1 MFVLSVKTTGK
12 QLCAAVCT
20 VALGLSLLGVALFM
34 PKTEATPTAALAE
47 TPENQQAFLRSLG
60 YVTTETPLSTEEIKI
75 PENPRDA
82 TFVAYNAIQLQGGF
96 NLGLYLGHTVKVT
109 AWNVKT
115 DDGKAYVAH
124 VIVYKDKIV
133 GGDLTD
139 SATGKP
145 KALTKVSREE

>member
-20 VALGLSLLGVALFM
+20 VALGLALLGVAVFV
-34 PKTEATPTAALAE
+34 PNTTAKPTAALAE
-47 TPENQQAFLRSLG
+47 TPEDQQAFLRSLG
-60 YVTTETPLSTEEIKI
+60 YTADGNPLSTEEIQI
-75 PENPRDA
+75 PKNPRDA

-96 NLGLYLGHTVKVT
+96 NLGLYLGHSVKVT
-109 AWNVKT
+109 AWNVKA
-115 DDGKAYVAH
+115 DDGTTYVAH

-139 SATGKP
+139 PTTGKP
-145 KALTKVSREE
+145 KALTKISREE